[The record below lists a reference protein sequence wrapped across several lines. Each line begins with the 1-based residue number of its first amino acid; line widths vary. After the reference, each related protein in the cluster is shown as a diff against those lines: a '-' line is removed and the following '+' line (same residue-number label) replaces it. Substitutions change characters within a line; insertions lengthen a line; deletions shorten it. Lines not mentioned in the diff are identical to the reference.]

1 MKTMILVALMLAA
14 TMAQAVEVTPMKPM
28 YRVDNSRVV
37 WEMQQQ
43 ALEENQRQQLEA
55 QRRQNQLLERMLQ
68 QQRNQQQ
75 LRHGAGGCTPN
86 FVTGGCL

>member
-14 TMAQAVEVTPMKPM
+14 TMAQAVEVTPMEPM

-55 QRRQNQLLERMLQ
+55 QRRQNQLLEQMLRQ
-68 QQRNQQQ
+68 QQQQQ